1 MATLN
6 LKALL
11 KHILSTPLM
20 IDDGTE
26 DIWHYRKWSNGEAE
40 CWGIQAFTARMTNG
54 YGTSTYYTSNTAL
67 FPSGLF
73 KAGTQPTVNA
83 TRQGQ
88 EGAGIV
94 VVSPYVVTNT
104 YVSYFIANMG
114 VVYDYAPIAVAFH
127 VHGVWK

>member
-40 CWGIQAFTARMTNG
+40 CWARQGFIARMITG
-54 YGTSTYYTSNTAL
+54 YGTSTYYTTNSAY
-67 FPSGLF
+67 FPTGLF
-73 KAGTQPTVNA
+73 KAGTQPVVVA

-88 EGAGIV
+88 EGSGIV
-94 VVSPYVVTNT
+94 VVSPYVVTDT

-114 VVYDYAPIAVAFH
+114 VPYDNAYVNVSLHVY
-127 VHGVWK
+127 GVWK